1 MFGASRNYLGVED
14 LTRGHFRSSL
24 NGCMKNIKIQVSI
37 LLATIDTPLEVSN
50 GTSKSSWLVVDIFT
64 YKKLIVLHGSF
75 IIKALDRFI
84 RNKKF

>member
-1 MFGASRNYLGVED
+1 MLFGASRNYLGVED

-50 GTSKSSWLVVDIFT
+50 GTLKSSWLVVDIFT
-64 YKKLIVLHGSF
+64 YKKLIVLHDSF
-75 IIKALDRFI
+75 IKALDRFI
-84 RNKKF
+84 RNK